1 MVIYIYIRRPQPAA
15 GEARQRTPSN
25 RKTTGSLVSARAAAL
40 ASWRL
45 LLAFFLDSSEND
57 VRPSD
62 RAAKGPFPSW
72 QPLWAFCLDR
82 SAARSLPSFTAML
95 LKRGEGPVSP
105 SWRLLLA
112 FSLGC
117 SESDGKPS
125 DSAAARS
132 LPSFTATVFF
142 FCHLIFGRYPVKHKR
157 LHQEPTCGKPS
168 KHIFKQHAIWDAN
181 VLDCPLTVG
190 CVQTFDILSFN
201 VSAISLEHALSLY
214 LTMLVFWQQGSAA
227 VGGSPLIYVYM
238 YIYINMYIYIY
249 IFIYLYINMLYI
261 YMCVSH
267 YIPIMWLV
275 KKNTLV
281 IL

>member
-1 MVIYIYIRRPQPAA
+1 MCRRIWLLNLAPFLEFLHGIAPRWSPLHRRLHTKKSVEWLYIYIYIRRPQPAA

-181 VLDCPLTVG
+181 VLDCPLTVD
-190 CVQTFDILSFN
+190 CVYKHLTFCLLM
-201 VSAISLEHALSLY
+201 SLRY
-214 LTMLVFWQQGSAA
+214 
-227 VGGSPLIYVYM
+227 PL
-238 YIYINMYIYIY
+238 
-249 IFIYLYINMLYI
+249 NML
-261 YMCVSH
+261 SH
-267 YIPIMWLV
+267 CISQCWSSDNRGRRQWAAAL
-275 KKNTLV
+275 
-281 IL
+281 